1 MPLTKEMNGRLIL
14 SMGRVA
20 GVTAAQTRERLLAAA
35 ADAFARNGYDGT
47 RVAEIAKAA
56 KVSNGAMY
64 AHFASKA
71 ELLAAA
77 LRKHGPRL
85 LDQTLGSR
93 PGRPV
98 TDMLMRAG
106 RKLRNRP
113 DACGDLVVEALA
125 AARRDADLAVLMREY
140 VGERGRLIAERVR
153 QAQDHGEIDPALT
166 PTAVAHLCL
175 LLGLGSALVSPD
187 LHAVGEDEWNALLTT
202 LIRAISSESSP
213 GRHSFPQDEEQ
224 GENA

>member
-1 MPLTKEMNGRLIL
+1 
-14 SMGRVA
+14 MGRVA

-56 KVSNGAMY
+56 TVSNGALY
-64 AHFASKA
+64 VHFASKA

-77 LRKHGPRL
+77 LREHGPRL
-85 LDQTLGSR
+85 LDQTLGSQ

-106 RKLRNRP
+106 RKLRRRR
-113 DACGDLVVEALA
+113 DACGELIVEALA
-125 AARRDADLAVLMREY
+125 AARRDADLAVLMRDY
-140 VGERGRLIAERVR
+140 VGERGRLIADRVR
-153 QAQDHGEIDPALT
+153 SAQEHGEIDPALT
-166 PTAVAHLCL
+166 PTAVAHFCL
-175 LLGLGSALVSPD
+175 LLGLGSALVTPD

-202 LIRAISSESSP
+202 LIRAIGSERSP
-213 GRHSFPQDEEQ
+213 GRPSFPQDEEQ
-224 GENA
+224 ERTA